1 MIVIGKTITIQ
12 VQPTDTVA
20 DLRSKIQEIETISPE
35 NQRLV
40 FNGKTIGT
48 GDGKTLADYGV
59 RSDSTLH
66 LYLSLPGGC
75 PGAYHC

>member
-20 DLRSKIQEIETISPE
+20 DLRSKIQEIEIISPE

-40 FNGKTIGT
+40 FNGKTIGIE
-48 GDGKTLADYGV
+48 DKTLADYGV
-59 RSDSTLH
+59 ESDSTFH

-75 PGAYHC
+75 PGAYRY